1 MVLPVLPPGG
11 PHRGADHEILSD
23 TTDTFDGESYVDIP
37 RDINSPSEHLR
48 APSLH
53 DGAHPPAPVMQREG
67 GHIPGSFEPSRHNFA
82 PGSSTGD
89 TSSDVSDSPRP
100 HRARGIE
107 DPRYGHRGGDRHHD
121 MRNYRGGRGHPRD
134 FGSPMSSHSSD
145 SNGMVIP
152 PQMDSPHSSSSRSR
166 EFDSPR
172 PQRRPMERDI
182 ESPRYPGGYAG
193 RDMAHGPVH
202 MSTPSPESNG
212 MVIPPHMD
220 SPHSSSSRSHGFDS
234 PRSSPGRPRER
245 GSERPRHPGGYPG
258 PDMTHGSVH
267 PVPIVPS
274 SETEDSE
281 LTEGRMHPAFRGE
294 SQVRTLDR
302 TLIVG
307 ILTVSFR
314 ALTHQDRRESFR
326 RSLIKGHG
334 ESMSVIHKAL
344 HHLSVSVLCRTPGY
358 GEPEDRVSYMDHYGN
373 TPNIILLDREGRQI
387 PM

>member
-1 MVLPVLPPGG
+1 MVLPVLPPGA
-11 PHRGADHEILSD
+11 PHQGTDHEILSD

-37 RDINSPSEHLR
+37 RDMNSPSEHLR

-245 GSERPRHPGGYPG
+245 GRTNVIFQDEDGNEIHRVGDFSGKPKKKYREQ
-258 PDMTHGSVH
+258 
-267 PVPIVPS
+267 PIVVQDEFGPRLGTVNQKIAS
-274 SETEDSE
+274 LTWTITETLRISYFLIE
-281 LTEGRMHPAFRGE
+281 RGAR
-294 SQVRTLDR
+294 SQC
-302 TLIVG
+302 
-307 ILTVSFR
+307 
-314 ALTHQDRRESFR
+314 E
-326 RSLIKGHG
+326 
-334 ESMSVIHKAL
+334 
-344 HHLSVSVLCRTPGY
+344 
-358 GEPEDRVSYMDHYGN
+358 
-373 TPNIILLDREGRQI
+373 
-387 PM
+387 